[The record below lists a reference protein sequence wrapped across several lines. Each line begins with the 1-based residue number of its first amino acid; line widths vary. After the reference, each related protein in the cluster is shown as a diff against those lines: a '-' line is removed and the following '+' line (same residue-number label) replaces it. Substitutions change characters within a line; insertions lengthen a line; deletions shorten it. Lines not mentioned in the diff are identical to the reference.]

1 MATFYDH
8 DVYAWAFEQATLLRA
23 GAWDKLDLEHLIEE
37 IQDVGH
43 SQRDKLESHLLVL
56 LTHLLKLQYAA
67 SHLPHDYAR
76 AARGWRQTC
85 RAQRLQIA
93 TVLERNFTLRV
104 WVGEAILR
112 VYQIARLEAAA
123 ALDIEEDLLPA
134 VLPWPDAQALAD
146 DCWPDAPRA

>member
-1 MATFYDH
+1 MTLYDD
-8 DVYAWAFEQATLLRA
+8 DVYGWAFEQATLLRV

-37 IQDVGH
+37 IEDVGH

-56 LTHLLKLQYAA
+56 LTHLLKLQWTAQ
-67 SHLPHDYAR
+67 HLPHDYAR

-93 TVLERNFTLRV
+93 TVLERNYTLRGRV
-104 WVGEAILR
+104 LESIRR
-112 VYQIARLEAAA
+112 VYRIARLEAAA

-134 VLPWPDAQALAD
+134 AVPWPDAQALAD
-146 DCWPDAPRA
+146 DVWPDAPVG